1 MSFILAVLPPLL
13 IAFYIYKKDKFDKEP
28 KELILKSFLFGCLSV
43 IPIVILELI
52 FNENIFSNYFVYMFC
67 GVALVEEGM
76 KYFFLKKYLFNKPEF
91 DEPFDGIVYA
101 VMVSLGF
108 ATIENLV
115 YVFIYYPDQQISIAI
130 QRMISAI
137 PLHASCGVIM
147 GYYVGLAKFSS
158 SSRILLLKGVFFAT
172 MLHAIYN
179 YFILLE
185 NGVYSILSVSALIL
199 GIYLANKAIKIH
211 QLDSQIKNNK
221 DEVIY

>member
-28 KELILKSFLFGCLSV
+28 KELILKSFFFGCLSV

>member
-13 IAFYIYKKDKFDKEP
+13 IAFYIYKQDKFDKEP
-28 KELILKSFLFGCLSV
+28 KELILKSFFFGCLSV

-91 DEPFDGIVYA
+91 NEPFDGIVYA

>member
-28 KELILKSFLFGCLSV
+28 KELILKSFLFGCLSI
-43 IPIVILELI
+43 IPVVILELI

-76 KYFFLKKYLFNKPEF
+76 KYFFLKKYLFDKPEF
-91 DEPFDGIVYA
+91 NEPFDGIVYA

-108 ATIENLV
+108 ATVENLV
-115 YVFIYYPDQQISIAI
+115 YVFIYYPDQQISVAI

-158 SSRILLLKGVFFAT
+158 NSSNLLLKGVFFAT
-172 MLHAIYN
+172 LLHAIYN
-179 YFILLE
+179 YFILSG
-185 NGVYSILSVSALIL
+185 NGVYSILSVVALIL
-199 GIYLANKAIKIH
+199 GVYLANKAIKIH
-211 QLDSQIKNNK
+211 QLDSQIKNK
-221 DEVIY
+221 KQ

>member
-13 IAFYIYKKDKFDKEP
+13 IAFYIYKQDKFDKEP
-28 KELILKSFLFGCLSV
+28 KELILKSFFFGCLSV